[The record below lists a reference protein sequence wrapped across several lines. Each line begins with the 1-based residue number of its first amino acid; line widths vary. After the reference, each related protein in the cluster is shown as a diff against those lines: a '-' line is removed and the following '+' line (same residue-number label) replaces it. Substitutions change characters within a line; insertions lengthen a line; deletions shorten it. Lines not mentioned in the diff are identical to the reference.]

1 MDKEI
6 IYIDFT
12 SKISFFE
19 FIQDE
24 FKKTS
29 IDLSVLKNENLGC
42 PFFWITDGNYWLTL
56 DGRSRFYNLLNR
68 FDKIYNINS
77 FTEEISLITL

>member
-6 IYIDFT
+6 IYIDFA

-29 IDLSVLKNENLGC
+29 IDLSVLKNENLGY
-42 PFFWITDGNYWLTL
+42 PFFWITDGN
-56 DGRSRFYNLLNR
+56 
-68 FDKIYNINS
+68 
-77 FTEEISLITL
+77 